1 MTTQNESLRNE
12 VNQAF
17 NKSFLK
23 PEIKQATCIVID
35 GDSGVVFV
43 DKDDYGWNRDPATI
57 EDIDSLSPE
66 ETDSVEEIYR
76 SESEGGNEVYDVEVK
91 EGFMYRLSA
100 SGYMDCT
107 DWCFAETE
115 EDALKELLLMD

>member
-12 VNQAF
+12 VNETF
-17 NKSFLK
+17 NESFLK

-35 GDSGVVFV
+35 GNSGIVFV
-43 DKDDYGWNRDPATI
+43 DKMDYGWDRDPSTI
-57 EDIDSLSPE
+57 EDIDSLNPE
-66 ETDSVEEIYR
+66 EQDSVKEIYR
-76 SESEGGNEVYDVEVK
+76 SESEGGSDVYDIEVK